1 MVAKSKKK
9 SRRRKRVPVS
19 KLVQPA
25 GLRFDQ
31 TPGFAQWVPY
41 VQRLTYEPQP
51 NPVLQQK
58 AMERQLEP
66 RLHSGVRV
74 MNPSLISTQ
83 TQTDPADT
91 QVQTEVQTDYTGDL
105 PETQARSDDS
115 QQQPPPISRLVSR
128 KSRSFGSV
136 SVEPLVEPKSSYEAY
151 EPIVAE
157 VKPEGSTAMVPAVQ
171 QGPPKRD
178 DIIRMWYQVN
188 PSESQNWFLYP
199 DNRPGHKKDTLENA
213 LLEFWS
219 SSQTGDPPQTKAQKY
234 LIEKLTKS
242 KGLQIESSSR
252 QSSSE
257 SPEMGKLE
265 LPPPAAGGL
274 SSRQSSSD
282 GVSFM

>member
-51 NPVLQQK
+51 NPVLQHK

-83 TQTDPADT
+83 TPTPKNPTQPIQTQTDPADT
-91 QVQTEVQTDYTGDL
+91 QVQTEVQTEFSGPL
-105 PETQARSDDS
+105 PKTQVFAL
-115 QQQPPPISRLVSR
+115 QQDPIDRQQYRHMDQRQLLMAHGL
-128 KSRSFGSV
+128 FGH
-136 SVEPLVEPKSSYEAY
+136 P
-151 EPIVAE
+151 
-157 VKPEGSTAMVPAVQ
+157 
-171 QGPPKRD
+171 
-178 DIIRMWYQVN
+178 
-188 PSESQNWFLYP
+188 
-199 DNRPGHKKDTLENA
+199 
-213 LLEFWS
+213 
-219 SSQTGDPPQTKAQKY
+219 
-234 LIEKLTKS
+234 KLTKGGWRIQS
-242 KGLQIESSSR
+242 DALQPFAEKRGVPPPMKYDKEMFLEDLRYEARTSPTFVDKTLEYAEDLVNPKPKGKAKLLLPPPAAGGSFLTPPVTGGSSSR

-257 SPEMGKLE
+257 SYVP
-265 LPPPAAGGL
+265 
-274 SSRQSSSD
+274 
-282 GVSFM
+282 FM